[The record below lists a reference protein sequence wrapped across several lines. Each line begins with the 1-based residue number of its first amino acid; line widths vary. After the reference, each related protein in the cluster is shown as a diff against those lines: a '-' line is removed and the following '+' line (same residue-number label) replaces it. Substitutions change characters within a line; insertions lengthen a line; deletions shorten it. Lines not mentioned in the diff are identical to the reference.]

1 MSKINKSLEDAIRQ
15 NPEKKYRV
23 LITTKEGT
31 DSNQIKIENAK
42 KLMENIF
49 SAELKG
55 SKIQSIANQK
65 GIESI
70 ELDSE
75 VSIT

>member
-1 MSKINKSLEDAIRQ
+1 MKKIGKNLEDAIRK

-31 DSNQIKIENAK
+31 ESNTFKIENAK

-55 SKIQSIANQK
+55 SKIQSIAEQK
-65 GIESI
+65 AVESI

-75 VSIT
+75 MSIT

>member
-1 MSKINKSLEDAIRQ
+1 MKKIGKNLEDAIRK

-31 DSNQIKIENAK
+31 ESNTFKIENAK

-55 SKIQSIANQK
+55 SKIQSIAVQK
-65 GIESI
+65 AVESI

-75 VSIT
+75 MSIT

>member
-1 MSKINKSLEDAIRQ
+1 MKKIEKNLEEAIRQ
-15 NPEKKYRV
+15 NPEKNYRI

-31 DSNQIKIENAK
+31 ELNTFKIENAK
-42 KLMENIF
+42 KLMDNIF

-55 SKIQSIANQK
+55 SKIQSIAEQK
-65 GIESI
+65 AVESI

-75 VSIT
+75 MSIT